1 MITKRWQI
9 CGNKQHKKVKTMKK
23 KLLILSVIAAAVV
36 SCSKT
41 VVNDGD
47 AECMK
52 RVKFMVSN
60 DEWSVATRSLEADG
74 QEMTD
79 LWLFDYVDGE
89 LVATLHKSQG
99 DADIDSP
106 SLEMKFGE
114 HHVYIVAS
122 RGKNPAISGSVITW
136 ETPSDTFWK
145 DVEVIVSDGSAGSIS
160 VTLDRVVTKL
170 RVAVN
175 DAVPEGTA
183 SVSITPQTWWYG
195 LDYMTGDATQS
206 QQTERNIAVPASYV
220 GTSGQLMV
228 SVFGLSDD
236 DEWMTDVTIKA
247 KNDAGDV
254 IGQVTLDDVP
264 FLRNRVTEASG
275 NLFGSSTSFSITLNT
290 EWLEPYVLEW

>member
-1 MITKRWQI
+1 
-9 CGNKQHKKVKTMKK
+9 MKK
-23 KLLILSVIAAAVV
+23 RLLMLSVIAAAVV

-47 AECMK
+47 AEGMK

-79 LWLFDYVDGE
+79 LWLFDYVDGD
-89 LVATLHKSQG
+89 LVATVHKSQG
-99 DADIDSP
+99 DTDIDSP

-114 HHVYIVAS
+114 HHVYFVAS

-145 DVEVIVSDGSAGSIS
+145 DVEISVSDGSAGSVS

-195 LDYMTGDATQS
+195 LDYMTGAATQS
-206 QQTERNIAVPASYV
+206 QQTERSIAVPASYV

-247 KNDAGDV
+247 KNDGGDV

>member
-1 MITKRWQI
+1 
-9 CGNKQHKKVKTMKK
+9 MKK

-47 AECMK
+47 AEGMK

-60 DEWSVATRSLEADG
+60 DDWSVTTRSLEADG

-89 LVATLHKSQG
+89 LVATLHKGQG
-99 DADIDSP
+99 DADFDSP
-106 SLEMKFGE
+106 SVDMKFGE
-114 HHVYIVAS
+114 HHVYFVAS
-122 RGKNPAISGSVITW
+122 RGKNPAMSGSIISW
-136 ETPSDTFWK
+136 DTPSDTFWK
-145 DVEVIVSDGSAGSIS
+145 DVEVSVSDGSAGSVS

-195 LDYMTGDATQS
+195 LDYMTGAATQS
-206 QQTERNIAVPASYV
+206 QQTERSIVVPASYV

-236 DEWMTDVTIKA
+236 DEWMADVTIKA

>member
-1 MITKRWQI
+1 
-9 CGNKQHKKVKTMKK
+9 MKK
-23 KLLILSVIAAAVV
+23 KLLILTVVAAALV

-47 AECMK
+47 AEGMK

-89 LVATLHKSQG
+89 LVGTLHKSQG
-99 DADIDSP
+99 DADFDSP

-114 HHVYIVAS
+114 HHVYFVAS
-122 RGKNPAISGSVITW
+122 RGKNPAMSGSIISW

-145 DVEVIVSDGSAGSIS
+145 DVEASVSDGGTGSVS
-160 VTLDRVVTKL
+160 VMLDRVVTKL

-206 QQTERNIAVPASYV
+206 QQTERSIAVPAIYV

-247 KNDAGDV
+247 KNEGGDV

-290 EWLEPYVLEW
+290 DWLEPYVLEW

>member
-1 MITKRWQI
+1 
-9 CGNKQHKKVKTMKK
+9 MKK
-23 KLLILSVIAAAVV
+23 KLLILTVVAAALV

-41 VVNDGD
+41 VLNDGD
-47 AECMK
+47 AEGMK

-89 LVATLHKSQG
+89 LVATVHKIQG
-99 DADIDSP
+99 DADFDIP

-114 HHVYIVAS
+114 HHVYFVAS
-122 RGKNPAISGSVITW
+122 RGKNPTMSGTTITW

-145 DVEVIVSDGSAGSIS
+145 DVEVSVSDGSAGSVS

-183 SVSITPQTWWYG
+183 SVGITPQTWWYG
-195 LDYMTGDATQS
+195 LDYMTGAATQS
-206 QQTERNIAVPASYV
+206 QQTERSIAVPASYV

-275 NLFGSSTSFSITLNT
+275 NLFGSSTSFSITMNT

>member
-1 MITKRWQI
+1 
-9 CGNKQHKKVKTMKK
+9 MKK

-47 AECMK
+47 AEGMK
-52 RVKFMVSN
+52 RVKFMVN
-60 DEWSVATRSLEADG
+60 NYEWSVATRSLEADG

-89 LVATLHKSQG
+89 LVATLHKSQE
-99 DADIDSP
+99 DADFDNP

-114 HHVYIVAS
+114 HHVYFVAS

-136 ETPSDTFWK
+136 DTPSDTFWK
-145 DVEVIVSDGSAGSIS
+145 DVEVSVSDGGASS
-160 VTLDRVVTKL
+160 VSVMLDRVVTKL

-195 LDYMTGDATQS
+195 LDYMTGVATQS
-206 QQTERNIAVPASYV
+206 QQTERSIAVPASYV

-247 KNDAGDV
+247 KNDGGDV
-254 IGQVTLDDVP
+254 IGQVALDDVP

>member
-1 MITKRWQI
+1 
-9 CGNKQHKKVKTMKK
+9 MKK
-23 KLLILSVIAAAVV
+23 KLLILTVVAAALV

-41 VVNDGD
+41 VVNEGD
-47 AECMK
+47 AEGMK

-60 DEWSVATRSLEADG
+60 DEWSLATRSLEADG

-89 LVATLHKSQG
+89 LVATIHKSQG
-99 DADIDSP
+99 DADFDSP
-106 SLEMKFGE
+106 SVDMKFGE
-114 HHVYIVAS
+114 HHVYFVAS
-122 RGKNPAISGSVITW
+122 RGKNPAISESIITW
-136 ETPSDTFWK
+136 DTPSDTFWK
-145 DVEVIVSDGSAGSIS
+145 DVEVSVSDGSAGSVS

-170 RVAVN
+170 RVVVN

-206 QQTERNIAVPASYV
+206 QQTERSIAVPASYV